1 MSEPG
6 VYTSPAGVV
15 TPDDRSG
22 VILIVNIIGL
32 IIALSSVAARVYIT
46 SAGFRKPVCNKDD
59 AFCLLAMVMSC
70 GRTASLTLSINILL
84 DILHR
89 RIRPNI
95 LRSVERIQQI
105 HRLDLTGESHPSSK
119 SAFFQYDALVHRADS
134 NQFAYAIDITYIVG
148 IYCTKLSILFLLMRV
163 HGPYSNLVLR
173 TGLVL
178 TIIAG
183 ITSVFVIALKC
194 NLHHPWIQYGA
205 QCQGLVRLVF
215 YIIRPSD
222 S

>member
-1 MSEPG
+1 MWS
-6 VYTSPAGVV
+6 
-15 TPDDRSG
+15 D
-22 VILIVNIIGL
+22 
-32 IIALSSVAARVYIT
+32 SSA
-46 SAGFRKPVCNKDD
+46 
-59 AFCLLAMVMSC
+59 
-70 GRTASLTLSINILL
+70 TLSINNILL

-95 LRSVERIQQI
+95 LRSVKRIQQI
-105 HRLDLTGESHPSSK
+105 HRLDLTRESHPSSK
-119 SAFFQYDALVHRADS
+119 SAFFQFDALIHRADS
-134 NQFAYAIDITYIVG
+134 SQFAYAIDITYIVG

-205 QCQGLVRLVF
+205 QCQGLVRLAF